1 MANTERDSR
10 VRCVTGSATKAE
22 YNAGKIIVQ
31 PDSSRSIIV
40 VGGWLRSTGSVT
52 QADSINI
59 NDTTGTSVV
68 NVAVAAAN
76 LTNGALA
83 PFSAA
88 TGVTLTTFGA
98 ANTKGK
104 GLQILSVG
112 ADETTAT
119 VCDYCVEYMTV

>member
-31 PDSSRSIIV
+31 PDSARSIIL
-40 VGGWLRSTGSVT
+40 VGGWLRSTGSVG
-52 QADSINI
+52 QATSIDI
-59 NDTTGTSVV
+59 CSTAAVPIVG
-68 NVAVAAAN
+68 VAVAAAQ
-76 LTNGALA
+76 LTNGTLA
-83 PFSAA
+83 PLLAS
-88 TGVTLTTFGA
+88 TSTITTLGA
-98 ANTKGK
+98 ANVKGV

-112 ADETTAT
+112 TDETTAT